1 MFRKNIYNFRQPCF
15 TSKSEILRLMTDK
28 TKHENI
34 VGRGRCFFG
43 SSYYTLMGYPENYF
57 PDKVKVD
64 SDELNNWINSYVIEP
79 ILRESESRSLEFAI
93 WVYRFIFTP
102 NEETEEIKQ
111 NAELLRQVFNTKS
124 MNKLYNDNFEDDTL
138 FLDLLH
144 VMENLSQLSNNE
156 ASGRID
162 IFEVLALSFFHI
174 LRLVICFPIIFHLSK
189 SDTETNLTIYAN
201 RKNIDA
207 KDLKSVYFTEEST
220 PLKLLLDDLLHH
232 SNLNNCIN
240 ECLRLTLQEIY
251 QSKGFAKFEKSYLNH
266 VKSFNS
272 PSDKGIDAIYTSCN
286 PSIGPGQVLAD
297 GFGARI
303 HIKNCRHESILNV
316 FLPRTKLL
324 KEVFIL
330 QVRDHFLAVRPE
342 GVLPRCSKKTG
353 VVIGAQIFSIPNSME
368 EIEPPHK
375 KSKEE
380 FDVA

>member
-15 TSKSEILRLMTDK
+15 TRKSEIFRLMADK

-34 VGRGRCFFG
+34 LGMGRCFFG
-43 SSYYTLMGYPENYF
+43 ASYYTLMGYPENYF
-57 PDKVKVD
+57 PDKVNVD
-64 SDELNNWINSYVIEP
+64 SDELNNWIDSYVIQP
-79 ILRESESRSLEFAI
+79 IVRESESRSLEFAI

-102 NEETEEIKQ
+102 NEETKEIKQ

-124 MNKLYNDNFEDDTL
+124 MNKLYNDNFENDTL
-138 FLDLLH
+138 FQDLLH
-144 VMENLSQLSNNE
+144 VMDNLSQLSNDE
-156 ASGRID
+156 APGRID
-162 IFEVLALSFFHI
+162 IFFEVLALSFFHI

-189 SDTETNLTIYAN
+189 SDTETYLTIYAN

-272 PSDKGIDAIYTSCN
+272 PSGKGINASYTSCN

-303 HIKNCRHESILNV
+303 YIKNYHHDHETMLND
-316 FLPRTKLL
+316 FLPRTKLF

-330 QVRDHFLAVRPE
+330 QVKDHFLAVRPE
-342 GVLPRCSKKTG
+342 GVLPRYSKKTG
-353 VVIGAQIFSIPNSME
+353 ETRSNSY
-368 EIEPPHK
+368 
-375 KSKEE
+375 SK
-380 FDVA
+380 